1 MMLLGGYRRNS
12 LPMTKMTVG
21 MSFFSVPDPDV
32 EAIPL
37 EDESF
42 PLSSSCS
49 SMVRELGVT
58 RMP

>member
-1 MMLLGGYRRNS
+1 
-12 LPMTKMTVG
+12 MTKMTVG

-49 SMVRELGVT
+49 SMVREFGVT